1 MPPVGMNGKSSKNR
15 GQSHGMAKFQC
26 WTIRSNVILFSYII
40 FLFSPAFI
48 KQSIPS
54 SFIMVFFLPYFV
66 CYFVSNFFLFG
77 TLVMCTIF
85 FIDVGRRR
93 VTRSNFLFVQLQ
105 FLVSGV
111 YRFSLASAWIW
122 AWTFYVFIPSFFFCC
137 RFQTSHSFYFNAFV
151 FLAFFFH
158 SFIYW
163 LHCRWRQLS
172 PSPNGIIFIL
182 RSTTR
187 FKVIFFFFW
196 LFPRTVQCN
205 VEKKRCQFEMISDQ
219 FSSSNF
225 VPNVLEIHNAA
236 TRVWLRCVYM
246 SGNVQF
252 SILQYMAYSINNHTR
267 SHSYSELAGCWNE

>member
-1 MPPVGMNGKSSKNR
+1 MAFFSCLTCVMPPVGMNGKSSKNR

-93 VTRSNFLFVQLQ
+93 VTRSNFLFVQLE

-122 AWTFYVFIPSFFFCC
+122 AWTFYVFIPSFFSAVDSKRAIHF
-137 RFQTSHSFYFNAFV
+137 TSTRSCFLLFSFI
-151 FLAFFFH
+151 H
-158 SFIYW
+158 SFID
-163 LHCRWRQLS
+163 CIVV
-172 PSPNGIIFIL
+172 G
-182 RSTTR
+182 
-187 FKVIFFFFW
+187 
-196 LFPRTVQCN
+196 
-205 VEKKRCQFEMISDQ
+205 
-219 FSSSNF
+219 
-225 VPNVLEIHNAA
+225 
-236 TRVWLRCVYM
+236 
-246 SGNVQF
+246 GNCHL
-252 SILQYMAYSINNHTR
+252 LQMA
-267 SHSYSELAGCWNE
+267 

>member
-1 MPPVGMNGKSSKNR
+1 MAFFRCLTCVMPPVGMNGKSSKNR
-15 GQSHGMAKFQC
+15 GQSHGMTKFQC

-66 CYFVSNFFLFG
+66 CYFVSNFLLFG

-158 SFIYW
+158 SFVHLLIA
-163 LHCRWRQLS
+163 LS
-172 PSPNGIIFIL
+172 L
-182 RSTTR
+182 
-187 FKVIFFFFW
+187 
-196 LFPRTVQCN
+196 
-205 VEKKRCQFEMISDQ
+205 
-219 FSSSNF
+219 
-225 VPNVLEIHNAA
+225 AA
-236 TRVWLRCVYM
+236 TVT
-246 SGNVQF
+246 F
-252 SILQYMAYSINNHTR
+252 SKWHNIHIAFNYTFQGDFLLLLDIS
-267 SHSYSELAGCWNE
+267 